1 MEFQLRVKPSA
12 QKELDKL
19 LKEEYYRILAAFSLI
34 VKDPFVGKKL
44 KGEYDGC
51 YSYRIWP
58 YRIIYQ
64 IYKKEL
70 LILVIKIGHRQ
81 GIYK

>member
-19 LKEEYYRILAAFSLI
+19 LKEDYYRILAAFSLI

>member
-12 QKELDKL
+12 QKELNKL
-19 LKEEYYRILAAFSLI
+19 SKEDYYRILAAFSLI
-34 VKDPFVGKKL
+34 VKDPFIGKKL
-44 KGEYDGC
+44 KREYCGC

-58 YRIIYQ
+58 HRIIYQ

-70 LILVIKIGHRQ
+70 AILVIKIGHRQ
-81 GIYK
+81 GVYR